1 MTASSGGSRP
11 FASVEEGK
19 GGTVNLAWEKG
30 ADWPSRI
37 TGWQPGERLQMV
49 DLSDPEAARQGTAL
63 TVDYHLST
71 AGGRTRVHLV
81 NSGLP
86 ATPDFDEHF
95 HMMTNGWRFFL
106 WNLRHAVERHP
117 GVPRR
122 MITVRPWVTG
132 SREEVW
138 GRLFGAEGA
147 GKRGNEDASSD
158 SAPVGT
164 IRSESLAVDNPFR
177 WILDGGEVLSGTTV
191 FADRPWSF
199 AGMVESLN
207 DGVLHVEMEGS
218 GERWKMG
225 VRLSAYGVGEGRS
238 DQVAAALERSIG
250 KLFPGEG

>member
-1 MTASSGGSRP
+1 MNAGEEPAAAPSRSIELSVGIAATADAVWEAIATGDGIERWFSP
-11 FASVEEGK
+11 FASVEGGK

-37 TGWQPGERLQMV
+37 TVWQPGKRLQMV
-49 DLSDPEAARQGTAL
+49 DLSDLEAARQGTAL
-63 TVDYHLST
+63 TVDYHLTT
-71 AGGRTRVHLV
+71 ADGTTRVHLV

-95 HMMTNGWRFFL
+95 HMMTNGWRVFL

-122 MITVRPWVTG
+122 MIRVRPWVKG

-138 GRLFGAEGA
+138 GRLFGEEGRSLKA
-147 GKRGNEDASSD
+147 GD
-158 SAPVGT
+158 SFHF
-164 IRSESLAVDNPFR
+164 D
-177 WILDGGEVLSGTTV
+177 LDGGEALAGEVVLC
-191 FADRPWSF
+191 DRPWAF

-218 GERWKMG
+218 GEKWKVG
-225 VRLSAYGVGEGRS
+225 VWLSAYGVGAGRC
-238 DQVAAALERSIG
+238 LC
-250 KLFPGEG
+250 L